1 MATAHQSKQ
10 RYLWLLLI
18 YFALVDSLL
27 SLHPCS
33 ASIPTSL
40 SSSSASSLS
49 ASISPKTSKSKY
61 RLRQVQL
68 IHRHGDRTPITPM
81 KDEDYWYG
89 TLPEK
94 HVLDGIARGTALV
107 RPDEGGGGG
116 AGGHGAAG
124 RGPFGQLTLMG
135 LLQMVRLGE
144 KLREELSH
152 TTTNTESSNDK
163 TDKSS
168 HPGNLKLFTPSKPL
182 HPRRVSVMSTDF
194 PRTIQSVQ
202 ALLTGLFPDIDDY
215 VSSTDREGDAP
226 IISIDV
232 RNTNSYL
239 IPDPQ
244 PRQSPHQL
252 VLEQK
257 LSNRPHLLEREQQLK
272 QVARRITKELE
283 DYLGH
288 GADGI
293 SFGIGEEKN
302 ATEDGKN
309 LEEIEKTKTKPLA
322 WAQLAEILTCLHS
335 RNRLPPSLTLEDV
348 QTVSNHVAWRWFE
361 NLRHPV
367 LAKASMWKF
376 ADRIL
381 DSMERKVAVECE
393 RVECGGDDGKVG
405 ELIVRSNVG
414 EEELDMECEEE
425 PMLCIYSAHD
435 STLIGM
441 LCILQLEQPTQWPEY
456 GSYLKIELIR
466 EEIDDHTDSA
476 MATQKV
482 LNHWVRF
489 SLNGEILRSNWMK
502 DENGENAIMVP
513 LEKLKE
519 MIHLEHE
526 MEEELESRGLN
537 LKFRWKKELILENN
551 HAK

>member
-1 MATAHQSKQ
+1 
-10 RYLWLLLI
+10 
-18 YFALVDSLL
+18 
-27 SLHPCS
+27 
-33 ASIPTSL
+33 
-40 SSSSASSLS
+40 
-49 ASISPKTSKSKY
+49 
-61 RLRQVQL
+61 
-68 IHRHGDRTPITPM
+68 M
-81 KDEDYWYG
+81 KDEEYWHG

-94 HVLDGIARGTALV
+94 HVLEGIAKGTALV
-107 RPDEGGGGG
+107 RPEEGGGG
-116 AGGHGAAG
+116 GGHGAAG

-135 LLQMVRLGE
+135 LLQMIRLGE

-152 TTTNTESSNDK
+152 STTTTESSTGINDK
-163 TDKSS
+163 SP
-168 HPGNLKLFTPSKPL
+168 HPGHLKLFTPSEPL

-202 ALLTGLFPDIDDY
+202 ALLTGFFPDIDDFA
-215 VSSTDREGDAP
+215 STTNGEGDAP

-257 LSNRPHLLEREQQLK
+257 LSNRPHLLEREEQLK
-272 QVARRITKELE
+272 EVAKRITNQLE

-293 SFGIGEEKN
+293 SFGIGEEK
-302 ATEDGKN
+302 TTGDDGKYSK
-309 LEEIEKTKTKPLA
+309 EVEMTTTKPLA
-322 WAQLAEILTCLHS
+322 WAQLSEILTCLHS
-335 RNRLPPSLTLEDV
+335 RNRLPPSLTSEDV

-361 NLRHPV
+361 NLRNPV

-381 DSMERKVAVECE
+381 DSMERKVRVECE
-393 RVECGGDDGKVG
+393 RVKCNGDGSKVG
-405 ELIVRSNVG
+405 QLIVRSNVG
-414 EEELDMECEEE
+414 KEGLDVECEEE
-425 PMLCIYSAHD
+425 PLLCIYSAHD

-441 LCILQLEQPTQWPEY
+441 LCILQLEQPTEWPEY

-466 EEIDDHTDSA
+466 EEMDEDADAGTGEQ
-476 MATQKV
+476 TKV
-482 LNHWVRF
+482 MNHWVRF
-489 SLNGEILRSNWMK
+489 SLNGEILRSTWLK

-519 MIHLEHE
+519 MIHLEHD
-526 MEEELESRGLN
+526 MEEELESSGLG
-537 LKFRWKKELILENN
+537 LKFRWNKGLIVESNE
-551 HAK
+551 AQ